1 MANLGPA
8 GGTCQP
14 LPAWADSTEVA
25 ERNPDVWAFVDSST
39 GEEAKGVRVVIRVD
53 EFMGPSPWYG
63 QGDPAWVIE
72 VAYPTGRDEQGRV
85 VLEDRRF
92 WAALESGKP
101 VYDEGGRIYD
111 EEGNVIP
118 GS

>member
-1 MANLGPA
+1 MTSWGP
-8 GGTCQP
+8 
-14 LPAWADSTEVA
+14 
-25 ERNPDVWAFVDSST
+25 
-39 GEEAKGVRVVIRVD
+39 
-53 EFMGPSPWYG
+53 PSWYE

-85 VLEDRRF
+85 VLEGRRF

-101 VYDEGGRIYD
+101 VYDEGGRICD